1 MSADNTIKLNITKN
15 MAEKNKL
22 NSRIGLYDRP
32 ASHCV
37 NLAVSPHSG
46 RSPETLQG
54 WGELAIKDKIVL
66 RLILMRGV
74 RLPFDCD
81 RPVLSAL
88 ITGYLLFVLWDLLL
102 G

>member
-1 MSADNTIKLNITKN
+1 MNHSLVDLKIALLPKFFSLFSSMNPHFSNSA
-15 MAEKNKL
+15 A
-22 NSRIGLYDRP
+22 
-32 ASHCV
+32 
-37 NLAVSPHSG
+37 SPHSG

-54 WGELAIKDKIVL
+54 WGELAIWDKIVL

-81 RPVLSAL
+81 RPILSAL
-88 ITGYLLFVLWDLLL
+88 ITGYLLFVLWDLFL